1 MVRQKLSHNSL
12 IKEQEK
18 NKNWGVKSLVLALLL
33 ILMCDLEQAMTQVT
47 LDLSVPTCVTGV
59 WTE

>member
-1 MVRQKLSHNSL
+1 MVRQRLSHNSL

-18 NKNWGVKSLVLALLL
+18 NKNVRVKSLVLALLL
-33 ILMCDLEQAMTQVT
+33 ILMCDLGQAMTQVT